1 MHTALAQVSRL
12 KKKKKKEKIFWEIG
26 LFISCLIKYEASTI
40 TD

>member
-12 KKKKKKEKIFWEIG
+12 KKKKKEKIFWEIG